1 MLAATVKAAKTLNK
15 KEHTFSKGTH
25 FISGNSRLVKYF
37 LICPDILVAV
47 VWDWEFPPPK
57 MIFLS
62 WICWF
67 CWWSLILSWDFYIR
81 KSPFGRNIFWVVLFF
96 AATMAFFQIKAC
108 HKSINLYNTT
118 LFRVGKMI
126 WMDPPKHIPSKT
138 SSPSEG
144 NIMIQVEHNETFGP
158 HRTDM
163 YSYWDVPG
171 S

>member
-47 VWDWEFPPPK
+47 VWDWGIPSAQNDFS
-57 MIFLS
+57 FLDLLVLLV
-62 WICWF
+62 IVDPF
-67 CWWSLILSWDFYIR
+67 MGLLYR

-108 HKSINLYNTT
+108 HKSINPYNTT